1 MLVEGIRAALGALGT
16 VKVAETGVELV
27 ELPTSIVMAPG
38 GRIEEPTTSARDKFR
53 VPCAKAREVSI

>member
-1 MLVEGIRAALGALGT
+1 MLVEGIRAALGALGA
-16 VKVAETGVELV
+16 VKVADTGL
-27 ELPTSIVMAPG
+27 ELPTSIVIAPG